1 MTVSD
6 RLIKEVKEHIALMTP
21 GEKMVTLAHGFFL
34 EFFINDKDPVVRE
47 CAEKKLNER
56 LHKVV

>member
-1 MTVSD
+1 MTISD

-34 EFFINDKDPVVRE
+34 EFIINDKDPVVRE

-56 LHKVV
+56 LHKAV